1 MINAV
6 IMIGAIMNNNL
17 GLLIDAIRE
26 EDTQKEILNHFVK
39 IIKEET
45 GKDELT
51 DAWQEYKRG
60 HNIE

>member
-1 MINAV
+1 MD
-6 IMIGAIMNNNL
+6 NNL
-17 GLLIDAIRE
+17 DLLIDAIRE
-26 EDTQKEILNHFVK
+26 EDTQKEILNHFIK

-45 GKDELT
+45 GEDELT